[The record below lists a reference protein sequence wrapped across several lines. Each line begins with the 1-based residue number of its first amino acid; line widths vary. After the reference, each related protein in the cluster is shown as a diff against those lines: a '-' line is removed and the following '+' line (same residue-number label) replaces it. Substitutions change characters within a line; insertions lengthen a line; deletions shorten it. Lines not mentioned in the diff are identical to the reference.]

1 MNYILKILL
10 STVAVIILAKL
21 IPGVTVDTYTT
32 AIWVAF
38 LIGILDTFLKPVLVV
53 LTIPVTI
60 LTLGLFLFVINAGL
74 ILLADNWIDGFSVSG
89 FWTALLFSILVT
101 FLESFLYKILND

>member
-10 STVAVIILAKL
+10 SAVAVVILAKL

-38 LIGILDTFLKPVLVV
+38 LIGILDTIIKPIFVI
-53 LTIPVTI
+53 LTLPITI
-60 LTLGLFLFVINAGL
+60 VTLGLFLFVINAVL
-74 ILLADNWIDGFSVSG
+74 ILVVDNLSEEFYVSS
-89 FWTALLFSILVT
+89 FWTALLFSILLS
-101 FLESFLYKILND
+101 FFESILYKVIEK